1 MQHITWTIPYKPR
14 LWQKQVHQGL
24 REKRWACVVAHRR
37 AGKTVCLV
45 VHLLMAAAE
54 SQKNRPLFAYV
65 APYYKQAKQLAW
77 EYLKDYSVVFE
88 GRKINESELWVEL
101 PHNGAK
107 IRLFGCDNPDALRGL
122 YFDGVVLDEFA
133 DMHPE
138 AWESVIRPALSDR
151 HGWACLSGTPR
162 GHNAFFQVYR
172 EAQVSPEWFCGLY
185 RAEETHALAQEELT
199 ALRREMAEN
208 RYRQEY
214 QCDFDVAAADAL
226 IPLPLVL
233 EATERQ
239 MGPENL
245 QPIILG
251 VDVARFGDDS
261 SVLFARQGRDARLW
275 PPQVFQC
282 LDTMQ
287 LAARVIDFTR
297 QTKAA
302 AVFVDGGGVGGGV
315 IDRLHQLGLDAV
327 EVNFGSKS
335 DSPDCLNKRAEM
347 WVKMREWLKVGAL
360 PNIPRL
366 TAELTGVLYSFDP
379 SNALKLEAKED
390 IKKRGMPSPDIAD
403 ALALTFAY
411 PVQALSLVEEVG
423 QHFERSKG
431 YDPLASFTF

>member
-14 LWQKQVHQGL
+14 NWQKQVHQGL

-77 EYLKDYSVVFE
+77 EYLKDYSAVFE
-88 GRKINESELWVEL
+88 GRKVNESELWVEL

-185 RAEETHALAQEELT
+185 RAEETHALAAEELA
-199 ALRREMAEN
+199 ALRREMAES

-245 QPIILG
+245 QPVILG

-275 PPQVFQC
+275 PPQIFQG

-297 QTKAA
+297 QTKAS

-315 IDRLHQLGLDAV
+315 IDRLHQLGLDAI

-366 TAELTGVLYSFDP
+366 TAELTGVQYSFDP

-390 IKKRGMPSPDIAD
+390 IKKRGLPSPDMAD

-411 PVQALSLVEEVG
+411 PVQPLSLAEEVG
-423 QHFERSKG
+423 RHLERSKG